1 MNTEQLNIRHLHAL
15 SAVITAGGITAAAR
29 VVNLTQPAITQGISK
44 LERQLGLRLFE
55 RRPGGMEPTEAALI
69 LSRRAETALRL
80 IGNHRA
86 TAAQIRAFIALA
98 RAGSYAGASVAT
110 GLAEASLHRAVS
122 DLSLVMGCKL
132 ADRRGRGVTLTPRGV
147 AIARNFRLAMN
158 EIHSA
163 MAELAALEGRET
175 GRIAIGAMPLSRA
188 RVLPAAITGFNLLY
202 PQVDI
207 LVVEGSHSELVGPLR
222 DGEIDMMI
230 GALRSGGPDE
240 GLSQQKLFDDH
251 PVIIA
256 RSGHPLA
263 DAETIDAEALAH
275 YPWIMAGSGTPLRKL
290 WEQMF
295 DMPDCPP
302 PHVPIECGS
311 VMTIRQI
318 LLNGNFLTLLSPDQ
332 VELELKAGW
341 LTRINAPLPTGI
353 SRSIGVTQRKG
364 WHPTPMQSRF
374 LEILGEE
381 SQRMEMPG

>member
-1 MNTEQLNIRHLHAL
+1 MNAEQLNIRHLHAL
-15 SAVITAGGITAAAR
+15 SAVVSCGGITAAAR
-29 VVNLTQPAITQGISK
+29 LVNLTQPAITQGIAK
-44 LERQLGLRLFE
+44 LERQLGMRLFD

-69 LSRRAETALRL
+69 LARRADTALRL
-80 IGNHRA
+80 IGNNRA

-98 RAGSYAGASVAT
+98 RAGSYAGASATT

-122 DLSLVMGCKL
+122 DLSLAMGVKL
-132 ADRRGRGVTLTPRGV
+132 ADRRGRGVALTPRGM

-175 GRIAIGAMPLSRA
+175 GRITIGAMPLSRA
-188 RVLPAAITGFNLLY
+188 RILPSAITRFHDLY

-207 LVVEGSHSELVGPLR
+207 TVVEGSHSELVGPLR
-222 DGEIDMMI
+222 DGEIDLMI
-230 GALRSGGPDE
+230 GALRADGPDDA
-240 GLSQQKLFDDH
+240 LVQQKLFDDH
-251 PVIIA
+251 PIVIA
-256 RSGHPLA
+256 RNGHPLA
-263 DAETIDAEALAH
+263 GAGPVEVETLMR
-275 YPWIMAGSGTPLRKL
+275 YPWIMAGADTPLRRL

-295 DMPDCPP
+295 TTLSRAP

-318 LLNGNFLTLLSPDQ
+318 LLNGDFLTLLSPDQ

-341 LTRINAPLPTGI
+341 LVAIGPLPYAI
-353 SRSIGVTQRKG
+353 SRSIGVTQREG

-374 LEILGEE
+374 LAILAEE
-381 SQRMEMPG
+381 ASRMDEGG

>member
-1 MNTEQLNIRHLHAL
+1 MNADHLNIRHLHAL
-15 SAVITAGGITAAAR
+15 SAIISCGGITAAAK
-29 VVNLTQPAITQGISK
+29 VVNLTQPAITQGIAK
-44 LERQLGLRLFE
+44 LERQLNMPLFE

-132 ADRRGRGVTLTPRGV
+132 ADRRGRGVALTPRGT
-147 AIARNFRLAMN
+147 AIARGFRLAMN
-158 EIHSA
+158 EIQSA

-175 GRIAIGAMPLSRA
+175 GRITLGAMPLSRA
-188 RVLPAAITGFNLLY
+188 RVLPAAITRFHRLY

-207 LVVEGSHSELVGPLR
+207 TVVEGSHSELVGPLR
-222 DGEIDMMI
+222 DGEIDLMI
-230 GALRSGGPDE
+230 GALRSDDLDE
-240 GLSQQKLFDDH
+240 GLTQHKLFDDH
-251 PVIIA
+251 PIIIA
-256 RSGHPLA
+256 RNGHPLTRA
-263 DAETIDAEALAH
+263 ARVDPQALLH
-275 YPWIMAGSGTPLRKL
+275 YPWIMSAGGTPLRKL

-295 DMPDCPP
+295 DSLPGPP

-318 LLNGNFLTLLSPDQ
+318 LLDSDFLTLLSPDQ

-341 LTRINAPLPTGI
+341 LASIGPLPRVI
-353 SRSIGVTQRKG
+353 SRAIAMTQRTD
-364 WHPTPMQSRF
+364 WHPTPMQSHF
-374 LEILGEE
+374 LTILAEE
-381 SQRMEMPG
+381 ATHLD